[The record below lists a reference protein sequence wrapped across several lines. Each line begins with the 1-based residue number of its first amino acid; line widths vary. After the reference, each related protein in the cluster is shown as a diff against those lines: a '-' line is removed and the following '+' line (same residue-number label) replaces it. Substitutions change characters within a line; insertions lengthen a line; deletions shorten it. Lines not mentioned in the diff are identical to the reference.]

1 MTESQPG
8 GAIEAIS
15 NNHILELK
23 KWFSTLA
30 EGLFWNAVRFFEK
43 STCFETQIEG
53 NGFNQT
59 AQMSTTLIIRIS
71 EDFQLGKKWSPPR
84 LN

>member
-8 GAIEAIS
+8 GAIQAIC
-15 NNHILELK
+15 NNHISELK
-23 KWFSTLA
+23 KWFSTLV

-43 STCFETQIEG
+43 STCFETQMEG

-59 AQMSTTLIIRIS
+59 AMSTALIIRIS
-71 EDFQLGKKWSPPR
+71 EDFQLGKSG
-84 LN
+84 LHQG